1 VSIDAL
7 NWAFNINLP
16 SSGQKLVLLTL
27 ANYADDRGE
36 AYPSQKELARKTC
49 LSERAIRDNLVRLE
63 ELEVI
68 KRIPRVRQDGSY
80 TTDLFQ
86 LNVGLVIKIDPV
98 DNSSQP
104 AADSAG
110 TTGSFCQTQRQILPN
125 PAADSAGHEP
135 SLNTTI
141 TKSNHQS
148 ARDVLI
154 GLGITPEVAGDWV
167 ELRKKLK
174 APITGTVL
182 KEFQLEA
189 EKAGYTLEQVFR
201 TCCKNG
207 WRGFEA
213 GWVKDRGGGS
223 VQTSG
228 PPWWS
233 SDSLIL
239 AKGSELG
246 LSARPGES
254 MGEFKGRI
262 NAKISLST
270 GNGEAQS
277 AAG

>member
-1 VSIDAL
+1 MSIDAL

-27 ANYADDRGE
+27 ANYADDAGH
-36 AYPSQKELARKTC
+36 AYPSQKALALKTC
-49 LSERAIRDNLVRLE
+49 LSVRAIYDNLVRLE
-63 ELEVI
+63 ELGVI
-68 KRIPRVRQDGSY
+68 SKMPRARTNGSQ
-80 TTDLFQ
+80 TSDLFK
-86 LNVGLVIKIDPV
+86 LNVGMTLP
-98 DNSSQP
+98 P
-104 AADSAG
+104 AESA
-110 TTGSFCQTQRQILPN
+110 TGRICRTPRQNLPN
-125 PAADSAGHEP
+125 PPAESADPEA

-148 ARDVLI
+148 AREVLI

-213 GWVKDRGGGS
+213 GWVKDRGGGT

-239 AKGSELG
+239 AKGNELG

-262 NAKISLST
+262 NAKIALST
-270 GNGEAQS
+270 GNGVAQS

>member
-1 VSIDAL
+1 MSIDAL

-49 LSERAIRDNLVRLE
+49 LSERAIRDNLVRLD
-63 ELEVI
+63 ELNVI
-68 KRIPRVRQDGSY
+68 KRVGRARTDGTY
-80 TTDLFQ
+80 TTDLFK
-86 LNVGLVIKIDPV
+86 LNVGFKLPDLVVEKTPE
-98 DNSSQP
+98 SGHP
-104 AADSAG
+104 AADSANG
-110 TTGSFCQTQRQILPN
+110 RNCQIQRQILPN

-141 TKSNHQS
+141 TKSNLN
-148 ARDVLI
+148 AREVLQQ
-154 GLGITPEVAGDWV
+154 LGIDDEVAKDWI
-167 ELRKKLK
+167 ELRKRLK

-189 EKAGYTLEQVFR
+189 EKAGLTLEQVFR

-213 GWVKDRGGGS
+213 GWVKDRGGGK
-223 VQTSG
+223 VQASA
-228 PPWWS
+228 PPWYT
-233 SDSLIL
+233 SDAGVL
-239 AKGSELG
+239 AKGNELG

-254 MGEFKGRI
+254 MGDFKGRI
-262 NAKISLST
+262 NAKIACLA
-270 GNGEAQS
+270 GN
-277 AAG
+277 